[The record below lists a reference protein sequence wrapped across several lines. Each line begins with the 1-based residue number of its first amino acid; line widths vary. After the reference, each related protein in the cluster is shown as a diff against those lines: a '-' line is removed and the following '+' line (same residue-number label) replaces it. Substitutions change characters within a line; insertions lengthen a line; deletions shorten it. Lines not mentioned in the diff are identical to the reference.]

1 MILKSGEEKRRQDEA
16 IIEEFKWNKHSE
28 ESLQGKGN
36 LFLTTQRLVLEKTVE
51 DKTVTVFEFPLK
63 AVSRVSRKGLFRKAL
78 SLEVALREISSKEID
93 FSTKK
98 GFAHLT
104 IKVND
109 AKLYFGEIAFRSGS
123 SSPSRLRE

>member
-16 IIEEFKWNKHSE
+16 IIKEFEWDEHSE

-36 LFLTTQRLVLEKTVE
+36 LFVTTQRLILERTLE

-63 AVSRVSRKGLFRKAL
+63 AVTRVSRKGIFKKAL
-78 SLEVALREISSKEID
+78 SLEVPLREISSKEID

-104 IKVND
+104 IKVDNPKGYVD
-109 AKLYFGEIAFRSGS
+109 EIGYGSG
-123 SSPSRLRE
+123 RG